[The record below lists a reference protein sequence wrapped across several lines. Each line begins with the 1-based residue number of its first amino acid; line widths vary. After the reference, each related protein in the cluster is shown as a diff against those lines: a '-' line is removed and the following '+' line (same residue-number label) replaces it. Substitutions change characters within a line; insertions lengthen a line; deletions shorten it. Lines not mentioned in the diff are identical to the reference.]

1 MARILVIDD
10 SDDLRTIYQQMLSAA
25 GYDVAVAAGGR
36 EGISHF
42 RNQLPDLV
50 ITDLFM
56 PDLDGFQTIKRLV
69 EEFPSVKII
78 AMSGHDMAGSMLQIA
93 QAFGA
98 RETLQKPFR
107 VDKLLRT
114 VADVLQS
121 GCRAG

>member
-25 GYDVAVAAGGR
+25 GYEVSVAAGGR

-42 RNQLPDLV
+42 RAQMPDLV

-56 PDLDGFQTIKRLV
+56 PDLDGFQTITRLV
-69 EEFPSVKII
+69 EEFPAVKII
-78 AMSGHDMAGSMLQIA
+78 AMSGHDQASSMLQIA
-93 QAFGA
+93 QGFGA
-98 RETLQKPFR
+98 RETLLKPFR

-114 VADVLQS
+114 VEGVLKS
-121 GCRAG
+121 RPSAG